1 MSQMQQSLEPAR
13 DSTDAG
19 SNDYHVMPA
28 SQKQLLYARQ
38 IAARRGIVLPYD
50 VQQDR
55 TQISAWIDA
64 HKIVHAESQFAR
76 YPSSK
81 QVAFAESIAR
91 RKRRAVPNECFK
103 DKGLMS
109 SWIDHNK

>member
-1 MSQMQQSLEPAR
+1 MSMIDRKMSADQ
-13 DSTDAG
+13 TG
-19 SNDYHVMPA
+19 SNDYHLLPA
-28 SQKQLLYARQ
+28 SEKQLRYARQ
-38 IAARRGIVLPYD
+38 IAAKRNIVLPYE

-55 TQISAWIDA
+55 AGLSKWIDA
-64 HKIVHAESQFAR
+64 NKIVHAESRFAN

-91 RKRRAVPNECFK
+91 RKRRDVPHECFK

-109 SWIDHNK
+109 AWIDHNK